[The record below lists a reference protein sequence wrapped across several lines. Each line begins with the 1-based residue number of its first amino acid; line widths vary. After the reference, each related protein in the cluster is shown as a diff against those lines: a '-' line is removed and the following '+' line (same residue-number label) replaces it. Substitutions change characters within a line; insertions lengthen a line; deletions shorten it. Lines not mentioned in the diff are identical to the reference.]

1 MIRRQRPAGPPHPG
15 ETGEPARPAADGSSS
30 SQTGNDQA
38 ITILYDLDDR
48 PAAPKMIL
56 FGFQHVIVAFAA
68 MIGVPLTFAA
78 AVGLGS
84 REERIL
90 VSGVLIAAGIA
101 TMVQSLGIGPLGARL
116 PIVNAATFKFIGPM
130 LVAYKAGGFPALYG
144 AALISGLLTACLGF
158 FAGILRRLFTPFLI
172 GCFLLVIGVSLMPI
186 GLKNFL
192 SMGKPYEG
200 SGTALLV
207 GVVTLTVIAGLGCL
221 GSKLLRPVSV
231 LVGFAVGYVLAAI
244 VGLIDFAGVQSA
256 PWFGLV
262 SPFELGAPAWP
273 GLAVVVAMT
282 VVYLATFIETLG
294 DSTAVATILNR
305 KVTSRQLR
313 GALIVDGLGGPLAGL
328 TSGLPMTTYGQNVG
342 LIRLTGIGSRYAVA
356 TGGAV
361 MVIFG
366 LVPKFAALIAAMP
379 APVLGAGLIMT
390 FGMIASEGVRRL
402 AGDMATPRNAA
413 VLSLGLAPAVGLHA
427 ISPDLLGRLP
437 EVIRPLLS
445 DPMVA
450 GLLLVL
456 VAHFALPGR
465 PRADSDT
472 NLDTATAEVPAA
484 AGGDGAPT
492 STVSRAGATT
502 PAGGVHLPTGR
513 QSDDGTATGEHR

>member
-1 MIRRQRPAGPPHPG
+1 MSRKQGRDKTPPKRPVAAAASAG
-15 ETGEPARPAADGSSS
+15 S
-30 SQTGNDQA
+30 TGNGHGPTPNTGDENVA
-38 ITILYDLDDR
+38 ILYDLDDR
-48 PAAPKMIL
+48 PSPPKMIL

-78 AVGLGS
+78 AVGLEPG
-84 REERIL
+84 EERVL

-101 TMVQSLGIGPLGARL
+101 TIVQSLGIGPLGARL

-144 AALISGLLTACLGF
+144 AALISGLITSILGF
-158 FAGILRRLFTPFLI
+158 FAGALRRLFTPFLI
-172 GCFLLVIGVSLMPI
+172 GCFLVVIGISLMPI
-186 GLKNFL
+186 GLRNFL
-192 SMGKPYEG
+192 SVGKPYEG

-207 GVVTLTVIAGLGCL
+207 GVVTLVVIAVLGCL
-221 GSKLLRPVSV
+221 ASKLFRPVSV
-231 LVGFAVGYVLAAI
+231 LLGFAVGYVLAAI
-244 VGLIDFAGVQSA
+244 VGLINFDGVRDA
-256 PWFGLV
+256 PWFGFV
-262 SPFELGAPAWP
+262 TPFELGTPSWP
-273 GLAVVVAMT
+273 GVAVVVAMT

-305 KVTSRQLR
+305 RPTSRQLR
-313 GALIVDGLGGPLAGL
+313 GALIVDGLGGPLAGV

-361 MVIFG
+361 MVLFG
-366 LVPKFAALIAAMP
+366 LVPKFAALVAAMP

-402 AGDMATPRNAA
+402 AGSMATPRNAA
-413 VLSLGLAPAVGLHA
+413 VLTLGLAPAVGLHA
-427 ISPDLLGRLP
+427 IAPELLQQLP

-450 GLLLVL
+450 GLLMVL
-456 VAHFALPGR
+456 VSQFVLPGR
-465 PRADSDT
+465 QREPGDVEPQPTAPSPAADVP
-472 NLDTATAEVPAA
+472 DTAADRSHPATDGPDT
-484 AGGDGAPT
+484 GGGG
-492 STVSRAGATT
+492 SRAGAGEAA
-502 PAGGVHLPTGR
+502 AGEQR
-513 QSDDGTATGEHR
+513 